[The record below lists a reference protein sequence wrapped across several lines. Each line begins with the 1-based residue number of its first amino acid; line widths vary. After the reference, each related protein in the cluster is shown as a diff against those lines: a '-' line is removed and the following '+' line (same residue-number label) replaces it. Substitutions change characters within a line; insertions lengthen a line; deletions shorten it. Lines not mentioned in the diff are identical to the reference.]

1 MKKHATASCLKM
13 QNEKGSFFRSLISS
27 FSLLPYFFFSTLHE
41 AEDFAFAPQV
51 GRPSFGNTTV

>member
-1 MKKHATASCLKM
+1 MNKKAARFLIP
-13 QNEKGSFFRSLISS
+13 QNKKGSIFREPSSSLL
-27 FSLLPYFFFSTLHE
+27 LLPYFFFSTLHE